1 MPLLPRSARR
11 LKRRWEAE
19 GFVRY
24 LGVDFGSAR
33 TGLSLSDSTG
43 LICRPLTV
51 VGERDI
57 EALIDRILEYACAE
71 EAGEIV
77 VGLPRP
83 LSGGTN
89 AQLKAADAFARRL
102 RERASMTVTTWDE
115 RFTSKLAES
124 GRSGRAPADAVAACY
139 VLQNYLDAVHLESER
154 VRRSR

>member
-1 MPLLPRSARR
+1 MPLLPRCARR
-11 LKRRWEAE
+11 LKRRWEAK

-33 TGLSLSDSTG
+33 TGLSLSDTTG

-51 VGERDI
+51 VVERDI
-57 EALIDRILEYACAE
+57 EALIDRVLEYACRE
-71 EAGEIV
+71 DVGEIV

-89 AQLKAADAFARRL
+89 AQLEAADAFAGRL
-102 RERASMTVTTWDE
+102 RERASMAVATWDE

-124 GRSGRAPADAVAACY
+124 GRSPRTPADAVAACY
-139 VLQNYLDAVHLESER
+139 VLQNYLDAVHLKFER
-154 VRRSR
+154 DQRSG